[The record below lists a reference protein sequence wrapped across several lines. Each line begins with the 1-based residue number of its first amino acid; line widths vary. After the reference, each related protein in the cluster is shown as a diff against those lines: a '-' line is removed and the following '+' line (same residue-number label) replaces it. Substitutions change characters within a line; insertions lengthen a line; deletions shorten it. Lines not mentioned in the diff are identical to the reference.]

1 MTNFDYLKDCEGVKH
16 LYELCCEVECR
27 QTSDPGTSALY
38 ARNVL
43 DWIVQAIYRLE
54 DIGDANGKSLFQL
67 MNDDKFVRYIN
78 DASMMQTLHYIRKI
92 GNIGAHNPSSV
103 KRNESYFVLRQL
115 HGAVGA
121 VLMKFGLISSFPDF
135 DDNLIPKKPR
145 LRVAPTVT
153 AKSVSDE
160 VQTVKATPKQGSLN
174 ESHYKTVFTED
185 ETRKLFIDIMLKE
198 AGWDILTE
206 KGLVAAEKACIE
218 IKVEGMPKGSGIG
231 YADYVLYG
239 KDGKPLAVIEAKRT
253 SKDVAAGRQQAE
265 QYADCLERKYGRR
278 PVIYYSNGFV
288 TKVIDGCG
296 YPDRQIYGFHRME
309 DLDALIRKRGRITI
323 KDMVGNPDI
332 ARRDYQLR
340 AEKAICEH
348 FNKMFRRSLLVMPT
362 GTGKTR
368 TAVGVV
374 ELLKRNNRV
383 KNIL

>member
-27 QTSDPGTSALY
+27 QASDPGTSALY

-145 LRVAPTVT
+145 LRVAPTAT

-160 VQTVKATPKQGSLN
+160 VQTVKAPPKPGSLN
-174 ESHYKTVFTED
+174 KS
-185 ETRKLFIDIMLKE
+185 
-198 AGWDILTE
+198 
-206 KGLVAAEKACIE
+206 
-218 IKVEGMPKGSGIG
+218 
-231 YADYVLYG
+231 
-239 KDGKPLAVIEAKRT
+239 
-253 SKDVAAGRQQAE
+253 Q
-265 QYADCLERKYGRR
+265 
-278 PVIYYSNGFV
+278 
-288 TKVIDGCG
+288 
-296 YPDRQIYGFHRME
+296 
-309 DLDALIRKRGRITI
+309 
-323 KDMVGNPDI
+323 
-332 ARRDYQLR
+332 
-340 AEKAICEH
+340 
-348 FNKMFRRSLLVMPT
+348 
-362 GTGKTR
+362 
-368 TAVGVV
+368 
-374 ELLKRNNRV
+374 
-383 KNIL
+383 